1 MQNQPQKSG
10 LLFSQGC
17 VLIPGLWKQ
26 ALGRPLC
33 HWRRRPRRC
42 SGVRSIIHREGS
54 TPVSQ
59 AAPADVVSDISMAM
73 PGDGFERFRYFRG
86 DLQRRALPQAFP
98 ADQMEELKPVST
110 SSSRCWA
117 GMCSALGG
125 TERRAAGPAV
135 SSPVPEPQ
143 LHWSVPEPTG
153 FRMRAGPHGA
163 LWPHTRE
170 TACVSCHQRTESL
183 KCAAPVCRGRAP
195 NAPSPSVELREA
207 PFLPSCS
214 RFCSKI
220 RPADWPLCLR
230 ADEPD
235 GGSWRDGGRANFTQ
249 NTQWDL
255 SESGQLHE
263 EEEHHI

>member
-1 MQNQPQKSG
+1 MDSRGLGTSEVTFSGELFPKRSQRTEGKKCNPCRLGLFAGRDKDEIGCEVGCKNQH
-10 LLFSQGC
+10 
-17 VLIPGLWKQ
+17 
-26 ALGRPLC
+26 LC
-33 HWRRRPRRC
+33 L
-42 SGVRSIIHREGS
+42 
-54 TPVSQ
+54 
-59 AAPADVVSDISMAM
+59 A
-73 PGDGFERFRYFRG
+73 
-86 DLQRRALPQAFP
+86 
-98 ADQMEELKPVST
+98 KT

-163 LWPHTRE
+163 LWPRTRE
-170 TACVSCHQRTESL
+170 TACVSCHQRAEPL

-195 NAPSPSVELREA
+195 NVPSPSVELREA
-207 PFLPSCS
+207 PLLPSCS

-220 RPADWPLCLR
+220 RPADWPLCCSR

-235 GGSWRDGGRANFTQ
+235 GGSWRDGRRANFTQ
-249 NTQWDL
+249 NTHNGLFQRVD
-255 SESGQLHE
+255 
-263 EEEHHI
+263 I

>member
-1 MQNQPQKSG
+1 
-10 LLFSQGC
+10 
-17 VLIPGLWKQ
+17 
-26 ALGRPLC
+26 
-33 HWRRRPRRC
+33 
-42 SGVRSIIHREGS
+42 
-54 TPVSQ
+54 
-59 AAPADVVSDISMAM
+59 
-73 PGDGFERFRYFRG
+73 
-86 DLQRRALPQAFP
+86 
-98 ADQMEELKPVST
+98 
-110 SSSRCWA
+110 
-117 GMCSALGG
+117 MCSALGG

-249 NTQWDL
+249 NTHNGIFQRVDSYTRKKNITFEISQLFLTQMEMFLTSARSEQKGHSHANKELQPRHRHADPL
-255 SESGQLHE
+255 SEKSISDSEKNSRAALSFASVRVRCVADRPPVVESHYTDRSGGGDAPSFTGLFSSRSICYVTNSLLLHRF
-263 EEEHHI
+263 